1 MSSPANATSNN
12 VEARKNRILA
22 GRATMENMKTLTN
35 NEKKLVSPQDRA
47 AALVRVLAREAA
59 VKAKANAA
67 ANAAAALAQKPQQNQ
82 WAAAKAR
89 SAAAAAAEAG
99 LSQAERNAAAAAAAA
114 RAANNVYTAAD
125 APQTPT
131 QREEAALKEA
141 AAAAAAVAAA
151 VARGASPQ
159 EIQWATA
166 KARSKAA
173 IARNAALSQAEKNAA
188 VELARLTGAFPPTR
202 SVANAQNNLHAAAK
216 ARSAA
221 AQASEAAA
229 AKANANAAKST
240 ENAAA
245 AALAQAERNKAAN
258 NAAAPRVL
266 AQKLEALDAKLNQL
280 LAQTTPRV
288 TTGTGEWGITNAQ
301 AALAYLETILEATQ
315 RSRVAGKVA
324 KMVVQYA
331 LNRLRQIKKELSN
344 VNKTLVED
352 AELKL
357 ETLSNLIG
365 TPNANEQLTQAKLSI
380 DALITIE
387 STRSILSSV
396 PIPIT
401 TRPFTS
407 ALKKYLSDLRLP
419 ANWGKNISTN
429 LTKKA
434 ANLGRAAM
442 APSLKAAQAAYPY
455 VAAPVRYLRNKF
467 YPSAAAKAVAA
478 PVAAVAAAAPAAA
491 VAAPPPSSR
500 GFFGKT
506 YNRARNTVYGTPTR
520 QAQRRL
526 ERAEKQL
533 DSEVYSVKAAQALVN
548 AKFGTNN
555 DKAAAAA
562 KLNAAKADLKAAQGE
577 RNAANAAYKSFT
589 PKAVGGRSRKNRRNS
604 RKNRT
609 RRNNY

>member
-1 MSSPANATSNN
+1 MRSPAARLPQGAVQNLTRRLGAHNANSNSL
-12 VEARKNRILA
+12 VGARGVLYKK
-22 GRATMENMKTLTN
+22 RA
-35 NEKKLVSPQDRA
+35 
-47 AALVRVLAREAA
+47 
-59 VKAKANAA
+59 
-67 ANAAAALAQKPQQNQ
+67 
-82 WAAAKAR
+82 
-89 SAAAAAAEAG
+89 
-99 LSQAERNAAAAAAAA
+99 NAAAAAAAA
-114 RAANNVYTAAD
+114 
-125 APQTPT
+125 
-131 QREEAALKEA
+131 K
-141 AAAAAAVAAA
+141 
-151 VARGASPQ
+151 
-159 EIQWATA
+159 A
-166 KARSKAA
+166 KA
-173 IARNAALSQAEKNAA
+173 NAN
-188 VELARLTGAFPPTR
+188 
-202 SVANAQNNLHAAAK
+202 
-216 ARSAA
+216 
-221 AQASEAAA
+221 AAA
-229 AKANANAAKST
+229 AKANANAAAAAAKAKA
-240 ENAAA
+240 NAAA
-245 AALAQAERNKAAN
+245 AALAQATSNKAAN

-266 AQKLEALDAKLNQL
+266 AQKLEALDAKLTQL

-288 TTGTGEWGITNAQ
+288 TTGTGAWGITNAQ

-357 ETLSNLIG
+357 QTLSNLIG
-365 TPNANEQLTQAKLSI
+365 TPDANGQLTQAKSSI

-407 ALKKYLSDLRLP
+407 ALKKILSELSLP

-467 YPSAAAKAVAA
+467 YPGAAAKAVAA
-478 PVAAVAAAAPAAA
+478 PVAAPSA
-491 VAAPPPSSR
+491 AAPPPSSR
-500 GFFGKT
+500 GFFGRT

-526 ERAEKQL
+526 ERAERQL

-562 KLNAAKADLKAAQGE
+562 KLNAAKADLKAAEGE